1 MAGKKSS
8 HSSCK
13 PRKQCRS
20 RSSRAGLQFSVS
32 RVERSL
38 REGRYAR
45 RLSTT
50 TPVFLAGVLEYLMA
64 NILEQ
69 AGKEAENS
77 GMMRITPEHVQRA
90 LQKNEQLRQI
100 LKLEDVTQSQVKEV
114 PQREEEKKKKGG
126 LLSFRALWDFI
137 RKLIQLPKFP

>member
-8 HSSCK
+8 HSPCK
-13 PRKQCRS
+13 PRKQRHS

-50 TPVFLAGVLEYLMA
+50 TPVFLAGVLEYLTA

-69 AGKEAENS
+69 AGKETENS
-77 GMMRITPEHVQRA
+77 GMVYITPEHVQRA
-90 LQKNEQLRQI
+90 LQKNEQLRRI
-100 LKLEDVTQSQVKEV
+100 LKLEDDTQSQVKEV
-114 PQREEEKKKKGG
+114 PQREEEEKKKGG
-126 LLSFRALWDFI
+126 FLSFRALWDFI